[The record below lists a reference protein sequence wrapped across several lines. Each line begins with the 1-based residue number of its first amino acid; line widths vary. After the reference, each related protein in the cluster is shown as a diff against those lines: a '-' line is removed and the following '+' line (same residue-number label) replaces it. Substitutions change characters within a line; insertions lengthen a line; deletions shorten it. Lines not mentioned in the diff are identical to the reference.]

1 MARPSLRDEIVRAGV
16 ATLHERGF
24 TASGVRDVMA
34 AAGAPLGSF
43 SNHFRSKEAFGLAVL
58 NRYFEGIEAIA
69 LATLHDERRAPLD
82 RLHAYFD
89 RVTELVAG
97 VGWRHG
103 CLIGNMSLETAEH
116 SEALRERLAEILA
129 TLTRFFA
136 DAVRAAQVAGQVRC
150 DLDAD
155 DAATLLLAGW
165 QGALLKMKVDRS
177 PEPLER
183 FRRAAFAMLLPGPAI
198 GRSAGRDP

>member
-1 MARPSLRDEIVRAGV
+1 MARPSLRDKIVQAGV

-24 TASGVRDVMA
+24 TASGVRDVMV

-58 NRYFEGIEAIA
+58 NRYFEGLEAIA
-69 LATLHDERRAPLD
+69 LATLCDDRRAPLN

-89 RVTELVAG
+89 RVPDLVAG

-116 SEALRERLAEILA
+116 SEALRGRLAEILA
-129 TLTRFFA
+129 TLTQFFA
-136 DAVRAAQVAGQVRC
+136 NAVRAAQVAGQARD

-155 DAATLLLAGW
+155 DVATLLLAGW
-165 QGALLKMKVDRS
+165 EGARLKMKVDRS

-183 FRRAAFAMLLPGPAI
+183 FRRAVFAMLLPSPAV
-198 GRSAGRDP
+198 RRPREQDP